1 MSVTTATAAVTTSSM
16 TVQKEKKSGG
26 IFGRVARGVKRRFGG
41 WE

>member
-1 MSVTTATAAVTTSSM
+1 VTTAAAVATTA
-16 TVQKEKKSGG
+16 VRREKKSGG